1 LPDRS
6 PDLLRW
12 RHIAEAADPGKISA
26 LVAGT
31 GVFSAEESRVA
42 GELATSTLDGSETY
56 RFLFAEEPGGALLG
70 FTCFDRIPLSKVSF
84 DLYWIA
90 VSADRQGTGL
100 AGELIART
108 ARFAKAKRGLWLFA
122 ETSSR
127 EPYAR
132 ARAFYQGV
140 GFTEVARFED
150 FYAPGDAKVIFRL
163 KL

>member
-1 LPDRS
+1 M

-12 RHIAEAADPGKISA
+12 RQIAETGDPAKISA

-31 GVFSAEESRVA
+31 GVFSAEEAGVA
-42 GELATSTLDGSETY
+42 GELATTTLSGTETY
-56 RFLFAEEPGGALLG
+56 RFLFAEEPGGRLLG
-70 FTCFDRIPLSKVSF
+70 FTCFDRIPLSDVSF

-90 VSADRQGTGL
+90 VATDRQGSGL
-100 AGELIART
+100 ARELIRRT
-108 ARFAKAKRGLWLFA
+108 ATFAKSKRGLWLFA

-132 ARAFYQGV
+132 ARAFYRRA
-140 GFTEVARFED
+140 GFEESAHFDD
-150 FYAPGDAKVIFRL
+150 FYAVGDAKVIFRL